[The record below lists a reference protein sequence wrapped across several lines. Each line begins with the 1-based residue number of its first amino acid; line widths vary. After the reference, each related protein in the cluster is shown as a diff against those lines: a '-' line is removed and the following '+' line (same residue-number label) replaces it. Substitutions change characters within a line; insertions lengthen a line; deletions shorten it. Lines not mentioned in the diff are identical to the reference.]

1 MRGRKRQ
8 KVKKLSWINAE
19 LETATTQYQRAA
31 AELNTAGF
39 DPTSRDLSRY
49 QRDYWSGYADALTN
63 VLYADALTNVINELA
78 GPGDVN

>member
-1 MRGRKRQ
+1 MNNTE
-8 KVKKLSWINAE
+8 WINAE
-19 LETATTQYQRAA
+19 LETATAQYERAA

-39 DPTSRDLSRY
+39 DLTSRDLSLY

-63 VLYADALTNVINELA
+63 LINELA